1 MQPFYDFRVF
11 YNQNIFPELVNLE
24 RRRRRLV
31 RLLSI
36 SVFLLA
42 GIGALQI
49 YLNIFVLTLMLF
61 IPVGLWT
68 SYLGYQVQVYYQEF
82 KPRIVG
88 LVLDFIDN
96 DVNYRELRYEAKG
109 KIPKEKFLASK
120 IFTRAD
126 FYHGEDRITGWVREL
141 PFEMCELDVRQ
152 ESSARGG
159 LELVFR
165 GVFAC
170 GDFYRADMLGSVLI
184 LPDACRKYLS
194 HSERAFHRLG
204 GRRVK
209 KQLLDE
215 FEAVFD
221 TYATPQVRVT
231 DVIST
236 DLQRAILR
244 FRERFSQA
252 SQQKNI
258 YLSIIED
265 NVYIALSHPR
275 DLLEPSLFRNTVS
288 FEVVQEFHD
297 DIRLLLEILGE
308 LDVLN

>member
-1 MQPFYDFRVF
+1 MQPFHDFRVF

-24 RRRRRLV
+24 RRRRRLI

-36 SVFLLA
+36 SVLLLT
-42 GIGALQI
+42 GIGAIQI
-49 YLNIFVLTLMLF
+49 YLNIFLVTLMLF

-68 SYLGYQVQVYYQEF
+68 SYLVHQIQVYYQEF

-96 DVNYRELRYEAKG
+96 DVNYRELRYQEKG

-126 FYHGEDRITGWVREL
+126 VYHGEDLITGWVREL
-141 PFEMCELDVRQ
+141 PFEMCELNVLQVSSVRDQ
-152 ESSARGG
+152 
-159 LELVFR
+159 LEPVFR
-165 GVFAC
+165 GIFVC

-184 LPDACRKYLS
+184 LPDAYRKYLS
-194 HSERAFHRLG
+194 HSERAFHRAG

-221 TYATPQVRVT
+221 TYATPQVRVAE
-231 DVIST
+231 VIST

-244 FRERFSQA
+244 FRERFLQTN
-252 SQQKNI
+252 QQKDI

-265 NVYIALSHPR
+265 NVYVALSHPKN
-275 DLLEPSLFRNTVS
+275 LLEPSLFRNTVS
-288 FEVVQEFHD
+288 FEVVQEFYD
-297 DIRLLLEILGE
+297 DIHLLLEILSE